1 QFTLYCIGH
10 DRYSA
15 LPFNGSKYDPGKFN
29 GEFNNST
36 LEALQKFQKDVA
48 LPVRDRIGIDEW
60 MALLVSTGNPDRA
73 GDVCD
78 CASRITPAIAAQLKD
93 AGYTLVGRYLTGD
106 IVVKNTRVAKNLLR
120 SEMWDI
126 FKAKLRLFVIFQD
139 ARQYYTENPDEE
151 NIVNYFTQARGYAD
165 AEKAFSAA
173 KSLGVPR
180 NEIIYFTV
188 DYDFME
194 DQVKSKIIPYFKG
207 INEYAKEARN
217 IFKIGI
223 YGSRNTCSL
232 VKNEGYSVSSFVSD
246 LSTGYSGNMG
256 YPLPDDWA
264 FDQIKEYGPSSSV
277 GIGID
282 KNVRSGRYEGFKDFI
297 KEEQDNEWDLI
308 RKNGSAYVLTDGPK
322 GRYPDDESKLPV
334 YWAKVKRADGKF
346 EAKYPMF
353 DGIPVGAFYSRRDI
367 NPNRKDSNDDHIR
380 YVYFRDVGGRLNA
393 GYIDESSLI
402 NYPNEGTGKFVYHYF
417 GGTEVW
423 RDSDGKNAFINAK
436 DLFLSDED
444 TPETIKVHFLITSTL
459 KCYNQ
464 DSDYYSDLLPGTK
477 IEILASSSTGESYP
491 HWIQCTAKMIPG
503 SNTWESLIPG
513 EPYGFVNLGFEM
525 GVMPHNR
532 SLITGISK

>member
-1 QFTLYCIGH
+1 M
-10 DRYSA
+10 
-15 LPFNGSKYDPGKFN
+15 
-29 GEFNNST
+29 
-36 LEALQKFQKDVA
+36 
-48 LPVRDRIGIDEW
+48 PVRDRIGIDEW

-78 CASRITPAIAAQLKD
+78 CASRITPAIAAQLKE
-93 AGYTLVGRYLTGD
+93 AKYKLVGRYLTGD

-120 SEMWDI
+120 SEMYDI
-126 FKAKLRLFVIFQD
+126 FKARLRLFVIFQD
-139 ARQYYTENPDEE
+139 AREYYTENPHEE
-151 NIVNYFTQARGYAD
+151 NIVNYFTQKRGYAD

-217 IFKIGI
+217 IFRIGI

-277 GIGID
+277 SIGID
-282 KNVRSGRYEGFKDFI
+282 KNVSSGRYEGFNDFE
-297 KEEQDNEWDLI
+297 KVHDNEWDQILNNGRACMLI
-308 RKNGSAYVLTDGPK
+308 EGPK
-322 GRYPDDESKLPV
+322 GPYPDDKSKLKG

-346 EAKYPMF
+346 EAKYPMY

-367 NPNRKDSNDDHIR
+367 NPNRDDSKGDQIR

-402 NYPNEGTGKFVYHYF
+402 NYPNEGKGKFVYHYF

-423 RDSDGKNAFINAK
+423 RDSDGKQATLIPR
-436 DLFLSDED
+436 DLYLSEEL
-444 TPETIKVHFLITSTL
+444 TPETIKVHFLVTSAL

-513 EPYGFVNLGFEM
+513 EPYGFVDLGFEM